1 MQALIESQ
9 KTGRLAF
16 KEVGTN
22 TAIGFNVLSIVVE
35 VDCRPWLRSGY
46 GPLLAVVGETVVAGK
61 LPIRIER
68 IGRPEIKN
76 VILQLKQFDQVNR
89 DLEVRDL
96 YNLEDAFHMSKDYGD
111 VYRARMHANLAMHD
125 RLDGKTDWPLG
136 PDGVH
141 PLTELLL
148 ADYLVVDITK
158 PYAADSFF
166 EIEQATLG
174 GRAHQTCG
182 GRSLNDD
189 VIDKVL
195 TLLVNGGKG
204 PRVSD
209 GVDRPQ
215 TPVSD
220 VFPLPGTANSSATGQ
235 ARTRPCNWPTKLAR
249 IATMTA
255 KSTVVLELDDI
266 QAGALEPRPV
276 PYAGLYQILR
286 LDDRHAGREL
296 LRRLIP
302 YLDSVAS
309 FDPKTPVSLA
319 VALSFQGLKALGVP
333 EESLATFPP
342 EFQQGMA
349 ARSGGAWGRGRKRS
363 RALGETAGFAG
374 RPSRGGRARARLCPP
389 GGRCPLR
396 PRRLTRPA
404 RRRAHLATARTS
416 RS

>member
-1 MQALIESQ
+1 MSDHFSGPRAIAGPAGDICDLYAFPSPERPGHLVLVLDVLPAAPQDSYFSEAIVYRFRLRPVTISGVEAAAAFPFAGQDQEIVFSCHFEAPRQGGAGVLPVQEGWCVAPSGETTRFRVHDEQGASSDGLRVYAGLRAEPFFLDLPGIIESQ
-9 KTGRLAF
+9 KTGWLAF

-22 TAIGFNVLSIVVE
+22 AAIGFNVLSIVVE
-35 VDCRPWLRSGY
+35 ADCRPWLRSGR

-96 YNLEDAFHMSKDYGD
+96 YNLEDTFHMSKDYGG
-111 VYRARMHANLAMHD
+111 VYRARLHANLAFHD

-136 PDGVH
+136 PDGAH

-148 ADYLVVDITK
+148 ADYLVVDVTK

-166 EIEQATLG
+166 EIEEATLH
-174 GRAHQTCG
+174 GRPHQTCG

-189 VIDKVL
+189 VIDKLL

-220 VFPLPGTANSSATGQ
+220 AF
-235 ARTRPCNWPTKLAR
+235 
-249 IATMTA
+249 
-255 KSTVVLELDDI
+255 
-266 QAGALEPRPV
+266 
-276 PYAGLYQILR
+276 
-286 LDDRHAGREL
+286 
-296 LRRLIP
+296 P
-302 YLDSVAS
+302 YLA
-309 FDPKTPVSLA
+309 PPTHQPRAKQGLSLA
-319 VALSFQGLKALGVP
+319 IGEESKQGL
-333 EESLATFPP
+333 
-342 EFQQGMA
+342 
-349 ARSGGAWGRGRKRS
+349 
-363 RALGETAGFAG
+363 
-374 RPSRGGRARARLCPP
+374 
-389 GGRCPLR
+389 
-396 PRRLTRPA
+396 
-404 RRRAHLATARTS
+404 
-416 RS
+416 